1 MALIVGAD
9 VMEIEGRG
17 MVCLAELDEYP
28 DSLHFHCTIGGEVFK
43 VSPVHIHWDDPS
55 SARPIIGLSLEGR
68 DLPAE
73 WFVGRQVSVS

>member
-1 MALIVGAD
+1 MALIVEAD

-17 MVCLAELDEYP
+17 RVCLAELDEYP
-28 DSLHFHCTIGGEVFK
+28 DGLRLRCAIGGEVFK
-43 VSPVHIHWDDPS
+43 VIPMHIRWDDPS

-73 WFVGRQVSVS
+73 WFVGRQVSAR